1 MRGTLPPVSG
11 VALLC
16 ALSLGTPNAPVA
28 AQQVQAPSARVVARP
43 PAPVFAPE
51 VRAARSVSATHWGNL
66 TITDPHLVSV
76 MRRMSDRSPSFR
88 QALDGLAAARIP
100 VLVGTP
106 AELIDLLPPPVRS
119 RSLLARAV
127 PIPARLPERRLRLP
141 GAPRLPLR
149 QVIVVVDVPAIRDL
163 YGIQGVLPALEA
175 DLAIILAHE
184 LAGHALDWAR
194 SGDLYDA
201 CLDPSTVVLAL
212 DPGAKGCAVER
223 ENQVRRDLGLVERSA
238 YLELPLS
245 SGQSLLDLERVH
257 LLHRSGLALSQLI
270 GSTGRRLQ
278 PPAASLHRDTD

>member
-1 MRGTLPPVSG
+1 MRGTLPPVLG

-16 ALSLGTPNAPVA
+16 ALSLGHPIAPAA
-28 AQQVQAPSARVVARP
+28 AQAAPTPPARVVAR
-43 PAPVFAPE
+43 AAAALSAPE
-51 VRAARSVSATHWGNL
+51 VRAARTVDATHWGNL

-76 MRRMSDRSPSFR
+76 MRRMSNRSPSFR

-106 AELIDLLPPPVRS
+106 PELIDQLPPPVRS

-127 PIPARLPERRLRLP
+127 PIPARLPQRRFRLP

-149 QVIVVVDVPAIRDL
+149 QVIVVIDVPAIRDL

-223 ENQVRRDLGLVERSA
+223 ENQVRRELGLVERSA

-245 SGQSLLDLERVH
+245 SGQSLIDLERVH

-270 GSTGRRLQ
+270 GPRPLRAQ
-278 PPAASLHRDTD
+278 APAAALHRDTD

>member
-16 ALSLGTPNAPVA
+16 ALLFGAPIRPAA
-28 AQQVQAPSARVVARP
+28 AQQEPAPSARVVARP
-43 PAPVFAPE
+43 AAPLVAQE
-51 VRAARSVSATHWGNL
+51 VRAARLASATHWGNL

-106 AELIDLLPPPVRS
+106 AALIEQLPPPVRS

-127 PIPARLPERRLRLP
+127 PIPARLPARRFRLP
-141 GAPRLPLR
+141 GSPRLPLR
-149 QVIVVVDVPAIRDL
+149 QVIVVIDVPAIRDL
-163 YGIQGVLPALEA
+163 YGMQGVLPALEA

-201 CLDPSTVVLAL
+201 CLDPSALAL
-212 DPGAKGCAVER
+212 AVDPGAKGCAVER

-245 SGQSLLDLERVH
+245 SGQSLVDLERVH
-257 LLHRSGLALSQLI
+257 LLHRSGLALSQLT
-270 GSTGRRLQ
+270 GPMGRRLQ
-278 PPAASLHRDTD
+278 PAAAGLHRDRD